1 MLRDEKLHRERL
13 LSASTICFF
22 VPRGAE
28 IIGAAKRY
36 LNALPP
42 VMDLIPGR
50 ITPRSYCHKA
60 NAGDSESPFHSPV
73 PGGDHPGAG
82 RTKPG
87 RSPLRGAEQTWGR
100 GEGCSW
106 FWSPSSPKVWGR
118 DAGRSPCRCGKG
130 CGAGWNSLGFVFF
143 RVAAS
148 SLPALPHCCAG
159 GSAAEAFASSGM

>member
-1 MLRDEKLHRERL
+1 M
-13 LSASTICFF
+13 SASTICFF

-106 FWSPSSPKVWGR
+106 FWSPSSPGF
-118 DAGRSPCRCGKG
+118 
-130 CGAGWNSLGFVFF
+130 GAGMQVGVPAGVERDVGLAGILWDLFFLGWPPPLCQLFPTAVLVDQLQ
-143 RVAAS
+143 RR
-148 SLPALPHCCAG
+148 LPAQECKSVHRNP
-159 GSAAEAFASSGM
+159 